1 MFSTRVQAILVASM
15 LIGLGLGLTLY
26 KAISLG
32 FPLLPG
38 EYRVV
43 WTLESKINFSMIFE
57 VVRSLDGGKAKSI
70 VAFQ

>member
-38 EYRVV
+38 E
-43 WTLESKINFSMIFE
+43 
-57 VVRSLDGGKAKSI
+57 
-70 VAFQ
+70 